1 MKKNKIISLVLA
13 TVIMGGVA
21 TPISAFAQEIV
32 TSDNLEDS
40 SRENTDKEEVVYVN
54 LNNNGLVDKV
64 YAVNIFNSKNIVD
77 YGDYSEV
84 RNMNTNDVLNYSN
97 GKIVTTNSSDKL
109 YYEGVLENAE
119 IPWNIDISYYL
130 NGERIK
136 INKLNMKYF
145 DILESS
151 TSMDKLFSNGYSHNE
166 INEFIGLPRIEEEWA
181 DKHYITKN
189 YQNAELALEGGE
201 GDGKD
206 E

>member
-77 YGDYSEV
+77 YGDYS
-84 RNMNTNDVLNYSN
+84 
-97 GKIVTTNSSDKL
+97 
-109 YYEGVLENAE
+109 
-119 IPWNIDISYYL
+119 
-130 NGERIK
+130 
-136 INKLNMKYF
+136 
-145 DILESS
+145 
-151 TSMDKLFSNGYSHNE
+151 
-166 INEFIGLPRIEEEWA
+166 
-181 DKHYITKN
+181 
-189 YQNAELALEGGE
+189 
-201 GDGKD
+201 
-206 E
+206 